1 MIVEQE
7 TREKEVDQDQ
17 RTVIVVKLRRIGLRI
32 RKRGIRSM
40 IDFKLTDEID
50 SLIKILTFN

>member
-32 RKRGIRSM
+32 RKRGIRNM
-40 IDFKLTDEID
+40 IDLKLTDEID